1 MNLNIRHLLC
11 ALQIKKNGTLT
22 QAANEIHLT
31 QSALTQGINKL
42 ENILQHTLFNR
53 LHSGM
58 TTTEV
63 GEQFLNRVER
73 AFTHLEEFS
82 KIVHM
87 NKHKRLMF
95 VRSVTIRQLNALIN
109 LLQQHSY
116 TAAAAQLGL
125 SQPTLHRSIKDLEQ
139 LCEQPLS
146 IRSPAGNE
154 PTWCAKQLYR
164 LANLFFVELQQG
176 IDEMNEFNG
185 KINGSMRVGSL
196 PLAMSSMVPRSVLL
210 CNDEFPEANLSIIDG
225 PYEEQ
230 LNRLRHGQIDVIVG
244 ALRFP
249 VLHKDIIQQ
258 KLFTDQLS
266 IVVKADHPLAD
277 REIISDI
284 ELQQLDWVAPAKS
297 TPARH
302 FFSEMFTRR
311 GLIQP
316 SHVIECS
323 SLVGVRGILL
333 NSERAALLPAK
344 QVEVEVS
351 SGMLSVC
358 PMILNNTNREIGL
371 AMRKSWHPTQM
382 QARFLE
388 IITSVISN
396 I

>member
-1 MNLNIRHLLC
+1 MHLNIRHLLC

-42 ENILQHTLFNR
+42 ESSLQYTLFNR

-63 GEQFLNRVER
+63 GEQFLTRAER

-82 KIVHM
+82 RIIFT
-87 NKHKRLMF
+87 NKQKRLMF
-95 VRSVTIRQLNALIN
+95 IRSVSTRQLNALIS
-109 LLQQHSY
+109 LLQHQSY
-116 TAAAAQLGL
+116 TAAAQHLGL

-185 KINGSMRVGSL
+185 KMNGSIKIGSL
-196 PLAMSSMVPRSVLL
+196 PLALSSLIPHSVLL
-210 CNDEFPEANLSIIDG
+210 CNEEFPEANLSIIDG

-230 LNRLRHGQIDVIVG
+230 LNRLRHGQIDIIVG

-249 VLHKDIIQQ
+249 VQHQDITQT
-258 KLFTDQLS
+258 KLFSDKLS
-266 IVVKADHPLAD
+266 IVVKADHPLAN
-277 REIISDI
+277 RKTISDE
-284 ELQQLDWVAPAKS
+284 ELLALDWVAPGKN
-297 TPARH
+297 TPARQML
-302 FFSEMFTRR
+302 SAIFTRR
-311 GLIQP
+311 GLTPP
-316 SHVIECS
+316 SHIIECS

-333 NSERAALLPAK
+333 NSNRAALLPAI
-344 QVEVEVS
+344 QVEVEVK
-351 SGMLSVC
+351 SGMLHIC
-358 PMILNNTNREIGL
+358 PIELTDTDRDIGL
-371 AMRKSWHPTQM
+371 AMRKNWHPTKM

-388 IITSVISN
+388 IFTSVTTN